1 MNRRSL
7 VLSALALL
15 VAAPQLFGQA
25 DSWRGK
31 WFWGAQV
38 GIFAYNDPLSGS
50 RHFAP
55 TAGGHWLITGKRSA
69 LYFGIDQIIFTD
81 STPSAIV
88 DASAV
93 AAGGIRIVDFSS
105 GRRIQATIFA
115 IPMDKQ
121 LQVMI
126 GGGFAIHQING
137 ATAQGPY
144 NSLQEVVNASNA
156 VAELDTKAFL
166 VMAVGVQYRLGRLAV
181 FGNYNY
187 MPGADDFL
195 IPGAQHAL
203 MGGVRYM
210 LTSAHEEV
218 TTER

>member
-7 VLSALALL
+7 VLSAFALL
-15 VAAPQLFGQA
+15 VAAPPAFGQA
-25 DSWRGK
+25 DAWRGK
-31 WFWGAQV
+31 WYWGAQV

-69 LYFGIDQIIFTD
+69 LYFGIDEIIFTD
-81 STPSAIV
+81 STPSAII

-93 AAGGIRIVDFSS
+93 ATGGVRIVDFNS

-115 IPMDKQ
+115 IPMDKK
-121 LQVMI
+121 LQVML

-137 ATAQGPY
+137 AVAQGPF
-144 NSLQEVVNASNA
+144 NSLQEVVNAGNS

-166 VMAVGVQYRLGRLAV
+166 VMAVGTQYRMGRLAL
-181 FGNYNY
+181 FANYNF
-187 MPGADDFL
+187 MPGANDFL
-195 IPGAQHAL
+195 IPGGQHTL
-203 MGGVRYM
+203 SGGIRYA

>member
-15 VAAPQLFGQA
+15 VAAPQLLGQA

-31 WFWGAQV
+31 WFWGAQA
-38 GIFAYNDPLSGS
+38 GIYVYNEPLTGT
-50 RHFAP
+50 RHFSP
-55 TAGGHWLITGKRSA
+55 TIGGHWLITGKRSA
-69 LYFGIDQIIFTD
+69 LYFAIDQIFFTD
-81 STPSAIV
+81 STPSAII
-88 DASAV
+88 DASA
-93 AAGGIRIVDFSS
+93 AAGGGIRVVDFNS

-121 LQVMI
+121 LQIMV

-137 ATAQGPY
+137 AVAQGPY

-156 VAELDTKAFL
+156 VAELDTKAFM
-166 VMAVGVQYRLGRLAV
+166 VMAGGVQYRLGRLAV
-181 FGNYNY
+181 FGNVNY
-187 MPGADDFL
+187 MPGASDYL
-195 IPGAQHAL
+195 IPGGQYAL
-203 MGGVRYM
+203 TGGVRWM